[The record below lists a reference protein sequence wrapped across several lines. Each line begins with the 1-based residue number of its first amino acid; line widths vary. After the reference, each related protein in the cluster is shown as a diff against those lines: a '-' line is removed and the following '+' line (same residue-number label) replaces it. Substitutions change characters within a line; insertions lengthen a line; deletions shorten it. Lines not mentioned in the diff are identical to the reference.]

1 MSKTFDLQNGYKV
14 VIQSYELTE
23 IELQERYF
31 REFKYCL
38 LLSFKYNGYNAY
50 TDELRYASEIQRDT
64 DYHNFTEAKARQF
77 ANTAYLLTK

>member
-14 VIQSYELTE
+14 VIQCYELTD
-23 IELQERYF
+23 IELEERSF

-38 LLSFKYNGYNAY
+38 LLSFKYNGYNVY
-50 TDELRYASEIQRDT
+50 TDELRHANEMQRDT